1 MKLDAQMGEYD
12 LSAVTGEAKRLESLG
27 FDALWT
33 FETSHDPFIPL
44 AFSAIATTR
53 MQIGTNIAVA
63 FARTPM
69 ATAMA
74 AWDLSRASGGRFM
87 LGLGTQVRGHIERR
101 FGVEWGRPAARVREY
116 VGCVRAIWDTFQH
129 DAKPEFEGEFY
140 RFKLMNPFFNPGPIE
155 TPDIRI
161 FLAGVNPTLL
171 RAAGEVSDG
180 VHVHPFH
187 SVRYLKEVMRPAV
200 DEGARTRGKTVKDL
214 ELYAPIFVVT
224 GTTPEETAGR
234 EQFVR
239 QQIAMYASTPN
250 YRVIMDLH
258 GWLPVAEKL
267 SRMVRRGEWEQISGQ
282 ITDEMMSEFALAG
295 PPEKIPGLLRARY
308 EGVLDRVSLYYPI
321 PKDDPDEA
329 WKGFVADFHQAS
341 G

>member
-12 LSAVTGEAKRLESLG
+12 LRAVTGEARRLESLG

>member
-155 TPDIRI
+155 SPDIRI

-267 SRMVRRGEWEQISGQ
+267 SRMVRRGEWDQISGQ

>member
-1 MKLDAQMGEYD
+1 MKLDAQMGESD
-12 LSAVTGEAKRLESLG
+12 FSAVAGEAKRLESLG

-44 AFSAIATTR
+44 AFSATATTSVQ
-53 MQIGTNIAVA
+53 MGTNIAVA

-69 ATAMA
+69 AIAMS

-87 LGLGTQVRGHIERR
+87 LGLGTQVRAHIERR
-101 FGVEWGRPAARVREY
+101 FGAEWGRPAARVREY
-116 VGCVRAIWDTFQH
+116 IRCVRAIWNTFQH
-129 DAKPEFEGEFY
+129 DATPEFEGEFY
-140 RFKLMNPFFNPGPIE
+140 RFQLMNPFFNPGPIAHPE
-155 TPDIRI
+155 IRI
-161 FLAGVNPTLL
+161 FLAGVNPTIL
-171 RAAGEVSDG
+171 RAAGEVADG

-200 DEGARTRGKTVKDL
+200 DQGARTRGKTVEDL

-224 GTTPEETAGR
+224 GFTQEETAGR

-250 YRVIMDLH
+250 YRVIMELH
-258 GWLPVAEKL
+258 GWLSVAEKL
-267 SRMVRRGEWEQISGQ
+267 SRMVRRGEGDQISGE
-282 ITDEMMSEFALAG
+282 ITDEMMSEFAIAG
-295 PPEKIPGLLRARY
+295 PPEKIPALLRARY
-308 EGVLDRVSLYYPI
+308 DGVLDRVSLYYPI
-321 PKDDPDEA
+321 PRDDPDGA
-329 WKGFVADFHQAS
+329 WRGFVEAFHQAA

>member
-1 MKLDAQMGEYD
+1 MKLDAQMGESD
-12 LSAVTGEAKRLESLG
+12 FSAVAGEAKRLESLG

-44 AFSAIATTR
+44 AFSATATTSVQ
-53 MQIGTNIAVA
+53 MGTNIAVA

-69 ATAMA
+69 AIAMS

-87 LGLGTQVRGHIERR
+87 LGLGTQVRAHIERR
-101 FGVEWGRPAARVREY
+101 FGAEWGRPAARVREY
-116 VGCVRAIWDTFQH
+116 IQCVRAIWNTFQH
-129 DAKPEFEGEFY
+129 DATPEFEGEFY
-140 RFKLMNPFFNPGPIE
+140 RFQLMNPFFNPGPIAHPE
-155 TPDIRI
+155 IRI
-161 FLAGVNPTLL
+161 FLAGVNPTIL
-171 RAAGEVSDG
+171 RAAGEVADG

-200 DEGARTRGKTVKDL
+200 DQGARTRGKTVEDL

-224 GTTPEETAGR
+224 GFTQEETAGR

-250 YRVIMDLH
+250 YRVIMELH
-258 GWLPVAEKL
+258 GWLSVAEKL
-267 SRMVRRGEWEQISGQ
+267 SRMVRRGEWDQISGE
-282 ITDEMMSEFALAG
+282 ITDEMMSEFAIAG
-295 PPEKIPGLLRARY
+295 PPEKIPALLRARY
-308 EGVLDRVSLYYPI
+308 DGVLDRVSLYYPI
-321 PKDDPDEA
+321 PRDDPDGA
-329 WKGFVADFHQAS
+329 WRGFVEAFHQAA